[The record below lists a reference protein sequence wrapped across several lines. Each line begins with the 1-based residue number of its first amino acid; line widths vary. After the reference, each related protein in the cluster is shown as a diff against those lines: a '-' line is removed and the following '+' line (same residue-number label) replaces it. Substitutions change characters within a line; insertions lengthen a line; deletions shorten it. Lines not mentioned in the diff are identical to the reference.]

1 MFKFKL
7 FNKRGYKQYDRVLE
21 NYISVQNKKIMALTE
36 KLEDLD
42 PTSEGYLVTVEQI
55 KNIEFDVKE
64 EIARLDVRKTKP
76 KRKFISS
83 EAAAIIAS
91 VVGGAVSITATAMLI
106 NNERDGNMTPPWAR
120 GIVDKAT
127 KGK

>member
-1 MFKFKL
+1 MFKL
-7 FNKRGYKQYDRVLE
+7 FNKSGYKQYDRVLE
-21 NYISVQNKKIMALTE
+21 NYISVQNKKIMVLTD
-36 KLEDLD
+36 KLEGLE
-42 PTSEGYLVTVEQI
+42 PTAEEYLVTVEQI
-55 KNIEFDVKE
+55 KGIEFDVKE

-76 KRKFISS
+76 KRNFISS
-83 EAAAIIAS
+83 EAATILAS
-91 VVGGAVSITATAMLI
+91 VVGVLGSITATSMLI

>member
-55 KNIEFDVKE
+55 KNIEFDVQE

-83 EAAAIIAS
+83 EAAAILAS
-91 VVGGAVSITATAMLI
+91 VIGGAVSITATAMLI

>member
-83 EAAAIIAS
+83 EAAAILAS
-91 VVGGAVSITATAMLI
+91 VIGGAVSITATTMLI

>member
-83 EAAAIIAS
+83 EAAAVLAS
-91 VVGGAVSITATAMLI
+91 VVSGAVSITATAMLI

>member
-7 FNKRGYKQYDRVLE
+7 FNKRGYKQYDQVLE
-21 NYISVQNKKIMALTE
+21 NYISVQNKKIMVLTE
-36 KLEDLD
+36 KLEDLE
-42 PTSEGYLVTVEQI
+42 PTSEEYLETVAQI
-55 KNIEFDVKE
+55 KGIEFNVQE

-76 KRKFISS
+76 KGKFISS
-83 EAAAIIAS
+83 EAATIIAS
-91 VVGGAVSITATAMLI
+91 VVGVVGSITATSMLI
-106 NNERDGNMTPPWAR
+106 NNERDGNMTPTWAR

>member
-83 EAAAIIAS
+83 EAAAVLAS
-91 VVGGAVSITATAMLI
+91 VVGGLVSL
-106 NNERDGNMTPPWAR
+106 TPKLF
-120 GIVDKAT
+120 KAEPKNT
-127 KGK
+127 GCCSPVRYCSLSNSG

>member
-76 KRKFISS
+76 KRKFISRNQT
-83 EAAAIIAS
+83 II
-91 VVGGAVSITATAMLI
+91 VSLPNYPKI
-106 NNERDGNMTPPWAR
+106 GY
-120 GIVDKAT
+120 
-127 KGK
+127 